1 MKGSPR
7 AGLSCIV
14 PFAIPMGR
22 ILLCLLVPLLAL
34 GQDDAVRAD
43 RMDYGPFLS
52 TTVENPR
59 GENSSK
65 GKGGVADKGIV
76 VRHGKRE
83 GATVFDTDTL
93 RMAAAWTGGWLQL
106 KGVAFDGVHGPNPAA
121 PANAQVFYETNPA
134 PGWCP
139 NGTFVESR
147 VMPVLGPEYAQR
159 PLGPIPKTQAQY
171 RGLFLH
177 GERVIFH
184 YTVGT
189 AAILESPNLLTAET
203 RSVLVRELEVRS
215 GTLEAWMNLADLPTG
230 GKLEAPDAQGVA
242 YLLPGDGSR
251 VVAVAINGL
260 PILRLQASQ
269 RLALDGRG
277 LVAGSR
283 VRIAYAQGLL
293 ADRAALAKAA
303 RAAADQPASDLQSLT
318 QGGPAR
324 WPATVEVAGVLGE
337 VEQEKALA
345 RLRKA
350 SKPDASRMREVTAA
364 PYVVDSLPLPDDN
377 PYNAWMRIGGLDF
390 LAGNRAV
397 ISTWNGDVW
406 ISSPLDA
413 TLAKISWKRFATG
426 IHHGLGLK
434 VINEVIY
441 VLGRDQITRLRDLN
455 QDGEADAY
463 ECFNNDVMITS
474 NFHEFAFEL
483 QVDDK
488 GNLYF
493 LKGGPVSPGGRGWD
507 ELSPHHGCIFRLP
520 PDGSRLDIIAT
531 GVRAPNGMSVGP
543 NGEIINGDNEGT
555 WVPTSY
561 LNLLPEPGYAVTQ
574 PSFVVVPA
582 LAHRTPTPDKVLPRP
597 FCWIPHDVDNSN
609 GGQAWVT
616 DDRWGPFKGRLL
628 ATSYGKSSLFLVT
641 QERVGDVLQGGVIK
655 FPLRFSS
662 GIMRPRFSPYDGQ
675 LYIAGLKGWQSNAVR
690 DGGLQRVR
698 YTGKSVTL
706 PYKLS
711 VTDAGITVGFTG
723 PLDAAS
729 ASDVQNYSLEQ
740 NNYLWSSAYGSPE
753 LKVGAQDATDK
764 TAHGTTPVPITSV
777 KLSADR
783 KQVFLAVPGL
793 KPVMTSRLK
802 MNLKAEDGSRVPDE
816 VVHTIHAVPPAAQPG
831 SDVVSVAPAKAPKQA
846 GWQGGGVAVLGLL
859 AVGYYLFRRRFGC
872 CGCGKCT
879 RGS

>member
-1 MKGSPR
+1 
-7 AGLSCIV
+7 
-14 PFAIPMGR
+14 
-22 ILLCLLVPLLAL
+22 
-34 GQDDAVRAD
+34 
-43 RMDYGPFLS
+43 
-52 TTVENPR
+52 
-59 GENSSK
+59 
-65 GKGGVADKGIV
+65 
-76 VRHGKRE
+76 
-83 GATVFDTDTL
+83 
-93 RMAAAWTGGWLQL
+93 
-106 KGVAFDGVHGPNPAA
+106 
-121 PANAQVFYETNPA
+121 
-134 PGWCP
+134 
-139 NGTFVESR
+139 
-147 VMPVLGPEYAQR
+147 MPVLGPEYAQR
-159 PLGPIPKTQAQY
+159 PLGPIPKTRAQY

-189 AAILESPNLLTAET
+189 AAILESPDLLTVDT
-203 RSVLVRELEVRS
+203 RLVLVRELEVRS

-242 YLLPGDGSR
+242 YLLPGDGSK

-283 VRIAYAQGLL
+283 VRIAYAQGPL

-318 QGGPAR
+318 QGGPPR
-324 WPATVEVAGVLGE
+324 WPTPVEVAGVLGE

-350 SKPDASRMREVTAA
+350 SRPDASRMREVTAA

-413 TLAKISWKRFATG
+413 TLAKITWKRFATG

-493 LKGGPVSPGGRGWD
+493 LKGGPVTSGGRGWD
-507 ELSPHHGCIFRLP
+507 GLSPHHGCIFRLP

-561 LNLLPEPGYAVTQ
+561 LHRLPEPGYAINQ
-574 PSFVVVPA
+574 PSFVVVPP
-582 LAHRTPTPDKVLPRP
+582 LAHRTPTPDKVLPQP

-609 GGQAWVT
+609 GGQTWVT
-616 DDRWGPFKGRLL
+616 DDRWGPFKGRML
-628 ATSYGKSSLFLVT
+628 ATSYGKSSLFLVL
-641 QERVGDVLQGGVIK
+641 QEQVGEVHQGGVIK

-675 LYIAGLKGWQSNAVR
+675 LYLAGLKGWQSNAVR

-698 YTGKSVTL
+698 YTGKSVTM
-706 PYKLS
+706 PHTLS

-729 ASDVQNYSLEQ
+729 GSDVQNYSIEQ

-753 LKVGAQDATDK
+753 LKIGAQDAADK
-764 TAHGTTPVPITSV
+764 AAHGTTPVPITSV

-802 MNLKAEDGSRVPDE
+802 MNLKADDGSRVPDE

-831 SDVVSVAPAKAPKQA
+831 KDIVSVAAKKVAQQA

-859 AVGYYLFRRRFGC
+859 GLGYYLFRRRYGC

-879 RGS
+879 RRS

>member
-1 MKGSPR
+1 MHR
-7 AGLSCIV
+7 IV
-14 PFAIPMGR
+14 V
-22 ILLCLLVPLLAL
+22 CLLIPLVAAA
-34 GQDDAVRAD
+34 QDDAARAE

-59 GENSSK
+59 EENSTK

-83 GATVFDTDTL
+83 GATVFDSDTL
-93 RMAAAWTGGWLQL
+93 RMAAAWTGGWLRL
-106 KGVAFDGVHGPNPAA
+106 KGVAFDGAHGPNPGA
-121 PANAQVFYETNPA
+121 PANAQVFYETHPA

-139 NGTFVESR
+139 SGTFVESR

-159 PLGPIPKTQAQY
+159 PLGPLPKSHARY
-171 RGLFLH
+171 LGLFLH

-184 YTVGT
+184 YSVGS
-189 AAILESPNLLTAET
+189 AEVLESPDLFTIET

-215 GTLEAWMNLADLPTG
+215 GTVEAWMNLADLPTG
-230 GKLEAPDAQGVA
+230 GKIEAPDAQGVA
-242 YLLPGDGSR
+242 YILPGDGSA
-251 VVAVAINGL
+251 VIAVAVSGL
-260 PILRLQASQ
+260 PAARLQATQ
-269 RLALDGRG
+269 RLALDVRG
-277 LVAGSR
+277 LATGSR
-283 VRIAYAQGLL
+283 LRLAYARGAV

-303 RAAADQPASDLQSLT
+303 RAAADKPATDLKALT
-318 QGGPAR
+318 QGGPPR
-324 WPATVEVAGVLGE
+324 WPAQVEVKGILGE

-350 SKPDASRMREVTAA
+350 SKPDASRMLEVTAA
-364 PYVVDSLPLPDDN
+364 PYVVDTLPVPDDN
-377 PYNAWMRIGGLDF
+377 PYGSWMRLGGLDF
-390 LAGNRAV
+390 MSGNRAV
-397 ISTWNGDVW
+397 FSTWNGDVW

-413 TLAKISWKRFATG
+413 SLAKISWRRFATG

-434 VINEVIY
+434 VVNDVIY

-483 QVDDK
+483 QVDAQ
-488 GNLYF
+488 GNFYF

-543 NGEIINGDNEGT
+543 NGEIVSGDNEGT

-561 LNLLPEPGYAVTQ
+561 LNLLPQPGYAITE
-574 PSFVVVPA
+574 PSFVVVPD
-582 LAHRTPTPDKVLPRP
+582 LSHRQPKPDKVLPRP

-609 GGQAWVT
+609 GGQTWVT
-616 DDRWGPFKGRLL
+616 DNRWGPFNGRLL
-628 ATSYGKSSLFLVT
+628 ATSYGKSSLFLVL
-641 QERVGDVLQGGVIK
+641 QERVGEVLQGGVIK
-655 FPLRFSS
+655 FPLRFST

-711 VTDAGITVGFTG
+711 VTDAGITLAFTG

-729 ASDVQNYSLEQ
+729 ASDVQNYSIEQ
-740 NNYLWSSAYGSPE
+740 NNYLWSAAYGSPE
-753 LKVGAQDATDK
+753 IKVGAQDATDK
-764 TAHGTTPVPITSV
+764 AAHGTTPVAITSV

-783 KQVFLAVPGL
+783 KQVFLAVSGL

-802 MNLKAEDGSRVPDE
+802 INLKAEDGSRVPDE
-816 VVHTIHAVPPAAQPG
+816 VIHTIHTVPPAAQPG
-831 SDVVSVAPAKAPKQA
+831 EDVVSLAAKKAPKQA

-859 AVGYYLFRRRFGC
+859 AFGYYLFRRRFGC
-872 CGCGKCT
+872 CGCGKCAH
-879 RGS
+879 RS

>member
-1 MKGSPR
+1 M

-14 PFAIPMGR
+14 PFAIPMHR
-22 ILLCLLVPLLAL
+22 IVACLLIPLVAAA
-34 GQDDAVRAD
+34 QDDAARAD

-83 GATVFDTDTL
+83 GATVFDSDTL

-106 KGVAFDGVHGPNPAA
+106 KGVAFDGAHGPNPGA
-121 PANAQVFYETNPA
+121 PANAQVFYETDPA

-139 NGTFVESR
+139 NGTFAESR

-159 PLGPIPKTQAQY
+159 PLGPLPKSHAKY
-171 RGLFLH
+171 LGLFLH

-184 YTVGT
+184 YRVGT
-189 AAILESPNLLTAET
+189 AEVLESPDL
-203 RSVLVRELEVRS
+203 RSVANRQVIVRELEVRS
-215 GTLEAWMNLADLPTG
+215 GTLAAWMNLADLPTG
-230 GKLEAPDAQGVA
+230 GKVEAPDAQGVA
-242 YLLPGDGSR
+242 FILSEDGATL
-251 VVAVAINGL
+251 VAVAVGGL
-260 PILRLQASQ
+260 PAKRLQSGK
-269 RLALDGRG
+269 RLALDARDT
-277 LVAGSR
+277 VAGTR
-283 VRIAYAQGLL
+283 LRIAYARGPV
-293 ADRAALAKAA
+293 ADRAALAQAA
-303 RAAADQPASDLQSLT
+303 RTAADSAPVDLVALT
-318 QGGPAR
+318 RGGPAR

-350 SKPDASRMREVTAA
+350 SKPDASRMLEVTAA

-377 PYNAWMRIGGLDF
+377 PYNAWMRVGGLDF

-406 ISSPLDA
+406 ISSPIDA
-413 TLAKISWKRFATG
+413 TLAKITWKRFATG

-441 VLGRDQITRLRDLN
+441 VLGRDQITRLHDLN

-493 LKGGPVSPGGRGWD
+493 LKGGPVTPGGRGWD
-507 ELSPHHGCIFRLP
+507 KLSPNHGCIFRLP

-543 NGEIINGDNEGT
+543 NGEIVNGDNEGT
-555 WVPTSY
+555 WVPVDY
-561 LNLLPEPGYAVTQ
+561 LNVLPQPGYAVKD
-574 PSFVVVPA
+574 PYFLVVPD
-582 LAHRTPTPDKVLPRP
+582 LSHRTPKPDKVVPRP
-597 FCWIPHDVDNSN
+597 LCWIPHDVDNSN
-609 GGQAWVT
+609 GGQTWVT
-616 DDRWGPFKGRLL
+616 DDRWGPFKGRML
-628 ATSYGKSSLFLVT
+628 ATSYGKSSLFLVL

-655 FPLRFSS
+655 FPLRFST

-729 ASDVQNYSLEQ
+729 ASDIQNYSIEQ

-753 LKVGAQDATDK
+753 IKVGAQNAADK
-764 TAHGTTPVPITSV
+764 TAHGTTPVPIASV

-793 KPVMTSRLK
+793 KPVMMSRLK
-802 MNLKAEDGSRVPDE
+802 MNLKAEDGSRVPEE
-816 VVHTIHAVPPAAQPG
+816 VIHTIHAVPPAAQPG
-831 SDVVSVAPAKAPKQA
+831 EDVLSVAPKKPASQA
-846 GWQGGGVAVLGLL
+846 GWQPEAVAVLGLL
-859 AVGYYLFRRRFGC
+859 ALGYYLFRRRFGC

-879 RGS
+879 RRS

>member
-1 MKGSPR
+1 
-7 AGLSCIV
+7 
-14 PFAIPMGR
+14 MGR
-22 ILLCLLVPLLAL
+22 TLLCLLIPLVALA
-34 GQDDAVRAD
+34 QDDAVRAD

-83 GATVFDTDTL
+83 GATVFDSDTL

-121 PANAQVFYETNPA
+121 PVNAQVFYETDPA

-139 NGTFVESR
+139 NGTFTESR

-159 PLGPIPKTQAQY
+159 PLGPLPKSHAKY
-171 RGLFLH
+171 LGLFLH
-177 GERVIFH
+177 GDRVVFH
-184 YTVGT
+184 YRVGT
-189 AAILESPNLLTAET
+189 AEVLESPDLRTFDNRQIIL
-203 RSVLVRELEVRS
+203 RELEVRS
-215 GTLEAWMNLADLPTG
+215 GTLAAWMNLADLPTG
-230 GKLEAPDAQGVA
+230 GKVEASDAQGVA
-242 YLLPGDGSR
+242 FILSEDGATL
-251 VVAVAINGL
+251 VAVAVGGL
-260 PILRLQASQ
+260 PAKRLQSGK
-269 RLALDGRG
+269 RLALDARDTAPGTR
-277 LVAGSR
+277 L
-283 VRIAYAQGLL
+283 RIAYARGPV
-293 ADRAALAKAA
+293 ADRAALAQAA
-303 RAAADQPASDLQSLT
+303 RTAADSAPVDLVALT
-318 QGGPAR
+318 RGGPAR

-413 TLAKISWKRFATG
+413 TLAKITWKRFATG

-441 VLGRDQITRLRDLN
+441 VLGRDQITRLHDLN

-483 QVDDK
+483 QVDAK

-561 LNLLPEPGYAVTQ
+561 LNLLPEPGYAITQ

-582 LAHRTPTPDKVLPRP
+582 LSHRSPTPDKVLPRP

-609 GGQAWVT
+609 GGQTWVT
-616 DDRWGPFKGRLL
+616 DDRWGPLKGRLL

-662 GIMRPRFSPYDGQ
+662 GIMRPRFSSYDGQ
-675 LYIAGLKGWQSNAVR
+675 LYLAGLKGWQSNAVR
-690 DGGLQRVR
+690 DGALQRVR

-723 PLDAAS
+723 PLDAAT
-729 ASDVQNYSLEQ
+729 ASDVQNYSIEQ

-764 TAHGTTPVPITSV
+764 AAHGTTPVPITSV

-816 VVHTIHAVPPAAQPG
+816 VIHTIHAVPPVAQPG
-831 SDVVSVAPAKAPKQA
+831 VDVISVAPKKAPSQA
-846 GWQGGGVAVLGLL
+846 GWQGEGLAVIGLL
-859 AVGYYLFRRRFGC
+859 ALGYYLFRRRFGC

-879 RGS
+879 RRS